1 MKAVAKVS
9 DPPTLSAAD
18 LARIQRES
26 RRLHDAFMERTA
38 GMETLTSEDL
48 KVRVK

>member
-1 MKAVAKVS
+1 MRVVAKVS

-18 LARIQRES
+18 LVRIQHAS

-48 KVRVK
+48 KIRVK